1 MNDLRPF
8 GFFRFFTLFLLFCEI
23 LPSSP
28 LLYGLMHCL
37 ALPSKMKKKD
47 KEIFIFDMK
56 MSSINMHISI
66 HICDY

>member
-8 GFFRFFTLFLLFCEI
+8 GFFRFFTLFLLFREI

-56 MSSINMHISI
+56 M
-66 HICDY
+66 